1 MAFELDP
8 CAVHTATGE
17 LVARGFVR
25 EQAGDTVVVEM
36 QHESGAWLG
45 DGDEAILEVFSA
57 TRGALTYDG
66 VVEFAAA
73 RRVGLRGLRLREAV
87 QQRSAVRVA
96 VSVPV
101 TAHPVGDDEER
112 EPFEAVVIDLS
123 AHGVRFRCDVE
134 LTAGDRVQV
143 TLPLERA
150 PLPLTLEVVR
160 TEDLRGAAAY
170 GCRIVGASERVH
182 DALFR
187 HVLDQQRAQLQL
199 RADRR

>member
-1 MAFELDP
+1 
-8 CAVHTATGE
+8 
-17 LVARGFVR
+17 
-25 EQAGDTVVVEM
+25 
-36 QHESGAWLG
+36 
-45 DGDEAILEVFSA
+45 
-57 TRGALTYDG
+57 
-66 VVEFAAA
+66 
-73 RRVGLRGLRLREAV
+73 
-87 QQRSAVRVA
+87 
-96 VSVPV
+96 
-101 TAHPVGDDEER
+101 
-112 EPFEAVVIDLS
+112 
-123 AHGVRFRCDVE
+123 VE

>member
-25 EQAGDTVVVEM
+25 EQAGDTEVVEM

-87 QQRSAVRVA
+87 QQRSAVRVPSRSRSRRTPSA
-96 VSVPV
+96 TTRSGSPSRRWSSTSPP
-101 TAHPVGDDEER
+101 TACG
-112 EPFEAVVIDLS
+112 S
-123 AHGVRFRCDVE
+123 
-134 LTAGDRVQV
+134 
-143 TLPLERA
+143 
-150 PLPLTLEVVR
+150 
-160 TEDLRGAAAY
+160 GATW
-170 GCRIVGASERVH
+170 S
-182 DALFR
+182 
-187 HVLDQQRAQLQL
+187 
-199 RADRR
+199 